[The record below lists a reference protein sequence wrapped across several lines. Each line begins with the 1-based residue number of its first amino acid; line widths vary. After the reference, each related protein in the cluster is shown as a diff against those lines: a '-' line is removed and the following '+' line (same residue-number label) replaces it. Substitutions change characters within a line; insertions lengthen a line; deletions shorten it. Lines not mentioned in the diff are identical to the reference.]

1 MLGSV
6 SHAVTHAETVNVLQ
20 FLSHTS
26 SILNHSEHQLRLLLH
41 ALQSTDSAGGQIG
54 RQRSTETVAQSRQSL
69 VVYNVSIPRA
79 EATDGRKGVACS
91 CGKLSNALHDSIY
104 Q

>member
-6 SHAVTHAETVNVLQ
+6 SHAVTHAETVDVMQL
-20 FLSHTS
+20 LSHTS
-26 SILNHSEHQLRLLLH
+26 SIVNHSVRQLRLLLH
-41 ALQSTDSAGGQIG
+41 ALQSTDSAGGQVG
-54 RQRSTETVAQSRQSL
+54 RQRSTETVAQSRQPL

-79 EATDGRKGVACS
+79 EATNGRKRVACS
-91 CGKLSNALHDSIY
+91 CGKLSSALHDSIY